1 MNIQRTLVLLVA
13 AAALAAPALSQQTE
27 LSLFTAVTQERD
39 PAKKLALLTEW
50 TAKFPKST
58 YARERNLHYLSV
70 YSQLETAA
78 ILPSASPE
86 ALTLGERAANVIAT
100 RADELFSPEML
111 PESVST
117 ANRTLAKTEALR
129 QAFFTTGLIAVNR
142 KDFARAETAWRSLA
156 AISPEDGSV
165 ALRLGTSIV
174 SQRNPGRYPEA
185 IYYLA
190 RAASQMQPGT
200 DRDAATQY
208 LRTVYR
214 TWHGDLSELDET
226 IAAAVV
232 SKTLPVDWKI
242 PSAAEVANVREIER
256 KAWEDTHPE
265 LAFWRKLRIRLGEP
279 DAMEYFAAELKDAM
293 LPRLKG
299 AITATPAAK
308 EVVLAMDGEKPE
320 VTLRLDAAAKQKLI
334 PGTVVAFVGSPQTL
348 RLKPYMLVIDVKA
361 TDLELTTP

>member
-1 MNIQRTLVLLVA
+1 
-13 AAALAAPALSQQTE
+13 
-27 LSLFTAVTQERD
+27 
-39 PAKKLALLTEW
+39 
-50 TAKFPKST
+50 
-58 YARERNLHYLSV
+58 
-70 YSQLETAA
+70 
-78 ILPSASPE
+78 
-86 ALTLGERAANVIAT
+86 
-100 RADELFSPEML
+100 
-111 PESVST
+111 
-117 ANRTLAKTEALR
+117 
-129 QAFFTTGLIAVNR
+129 
-142 KDFARAETAWRSLA
+142 
-156 AISPEDGSV
+156 V

-334 PGTVVAFVGSPQTL
+334 PGTVVAFVGIPQTL

>member
-1 MNIQRTLVLLVA
+1 
-13 AAALAAPALSQQTE
+13 
-27 LSLFTAVTQERD
+27 
-39 PAKKLALLTEW
+39 
-50 TAKFPKST
+50 
-58 YARERNLHYLSV
+58 
-70 YSQLETAA
+70 
-78 ILPSASPE
+78 
-86 ALTLGERAANVIAT
+86 
-100 RADELFSPEML
+100 
-111 PESVST
+111 
-117 ANRTLAKTEALR
+117 
-129 QAFFTTGLIAVNR
+129 
-142 KDFARAETAWRSLA
+142 
-156 AISPEDGSV
+156 
-165 ALRLGTSIV
+165 
-174 SQRNPGRYPEA
+174 
-185 IYYLA
+185 
-190 RAASQMQPGT
+190 MQPGT

-334 PGTVVAFVGSPQTL
+334 PGTVVAFVGIPQTL